1 MAETRLIETRNWL
14 RPALIGVLA
23 ITALRVILLAFNKTD
38 LFVDE
43 AQYWLWGQDL
53 AFGYYSK
60 PPLIGWVIRAFTQIG
75 GDVQFWI
82 RLPGPLFHAA
92 TALLLGAIAARL
104 FDARVA
110 VVTSLAY
117 ITLPMVALA
126 SLLISTDT
134 IMFPFLAAA
143 MLGYLRVLDRA
154 ESHIAILTGLALGAA
169 FMAKYAAIYYV
180 ICALL
185 AAFAFR
191 TARPSLGS
199 AGLIALAF
207 LVAISPNLLWNIA
220 NGFTTVQHTLDN
232 ADWVRDPAARAGL
245 NFSGLLE
252 FFTAQFAVTG
262 PILFATLLIAA
273 ARWRHRTPAQR
284 LLLTFALPILALV
297 CSQALLSKAYANWAA
312 STYLAGTILSISLLL
327 NHHRAWL
334 IASFAING
342 ALCLLFPIATTM
354 PQTLTA
360 NGQPLLNRYLGR
372 TEMSATILQTAQ
384 QENLTTILATDRDIL
399 ADLFYNARDTD
410 ITIRALPP
418 MGRAPHHYALRFPYQ
433 SGAADILLVI
443 SAKAASP
450 CAATKL
456 LDIAPATG
464 AYRTHPQTLYRAP
477 GDCVK

>member
-1 MAETRLIETRNWL
+1 MPNTPVSETRDWL
-14 RPALIGVLA
+14 RPVLIGVLA
-23 ITALRVILLAFNKTD
+23 ITVLRVILLAFNKTD

-43 AQYWLWGQDL
+43 AQYWLWGQEL

-60 PPLIGWVIRAFTQIG
+60 PPLIGWVIRAFTEIG
-75 GDVQFWI
+75 GNAQFWI

-92 TALLLGAIAARL
+92 NALLLGAIAARL

-110 VVTSLAY
+110 IVTALAY

-143 MLGYLRVLDRA
+143 LLGYLRVLDRGEA
-154 ESHIAILTGLALGAA
+154 HIAILAGLALGAA

-185 AAFAFR
+185 AALAVAN
-191 TARPSLGS
+191 ARPSPRS
-199 AGLIALAF
+199 ALLICVAF
-207 LVAISPNLLWNIA
+207 LAAISPNLLWNIA

-232 ADWVRDPAARAGL
+232 ADWVRDPATRAGL
-245 NFSGLLE
+245 NLSGLLE
-252 FFTAQFAVTG
+252 FFTSQFAVTG

-297 CSQALLSKAYANWAA
+297 CAQALLSKAYANWAA
-312 STYLAGTILSISLLL
+312 ATYLAGTILSVSFLLKQ
-327 NHHRAWL
+327 HRAWL
-334 IASFAING
+334 IASFVVNG
-342 ALCLLFPIATTM
+342 ALCLLFPVATTM
-354 PQTLTA
+354 PQTLTV
-360 NGQPLLNRYLGR
+360 NGQPLLNRYIGR
-372 TEMSATILQTAQ
+372 TEMSATILQTARAQ
-384 QENLTTILATDRDIL
+384 NLTTILATDRDIL

-418 MGRAPHHYALRFPYQ
+418 KGRAPHHYALRFPYQ
-433 SGAADILLVI
+433 TGPAEILLVL
-443 SAKAASP
+443 SAKDAPP
-450 CAATKL
+450 CVATKL
-456 LDIAPATG
+456 AEITPLTG
-464 AYRTHPQTLYRAP
+464 AYRSHPQTLYRAP
-477 GDCVK
+477 GDCVD

>member
-1 MAETRLIETRNWL
+1 VSEARNWFL
-14 RPALIGVLA
+14 PALIGVLT

-43 AQYWLWGQDL
+43 AQYWLWGQEL

-60 PPLIGWVIRAFTQIG
+60 PPLIGWVIRAFTEIG
-75 GDVQFWI
+75 SDAQFWI

-110 VVTSLAY
+110 IVTALAY

-143 MLGYLRVLDRA
+143 LLGYLRVLDRE

-169 FMAKYAAIYYV
+169 FMAKYAGVYYV

-185 AAFAFR
+185 AALAFR
-191 TARPSLGS
+191 TARPSLRATS
-199 AGLIALAF
+199 LILLAF
-207 LVAISPNLLWNIA
+207 LAAISPNLLWNIA

-245 NFSGLLE
+245 NLSGLLE
-252 FFTAQFAVTG
+252 FFTSQFAVTG

-273 ARWRHRTPAQR
+273 ARWRHRIAAQR

-297 CSQALLSKAYANWAA
+297 CAQALLSKAYANWAA
-312 STYLAGTILSISLLL
+312 ATYLAGTILSVSFLLKQ
-327 NHHRAWL
+327 HRAWL
-334 IASFAING
+334 IASFVVNG

-360 NGQPLLNRYLGR
+360 NGQPLLNRYIGR
-372 TEMSATILQTAQ
+372 TEMSATILQTARTQ
-384 QENLTTILATDRDIL
+384 NLTTILATDRDIL

-418 MGRAPHHYALRFPYQ
+418 SGRAPHHYALRFPYQ
-433 SGAADILLVI
+433 TGPAEILLVL
-443 SAKAASP
+443 SAKDAPP
-450 CAATKL
+450 CVATKL
-456 LDIAPATG
+456 AEITPLTG
-464 AYRTHPQTLYRAP
+464 AYRSHPQTLYRAP
-477 GDCVK
+477 GDCLK